1 MIFLFPKV
9 GYVNPLEGMYLQCPA
24 LPFHHWDGDPGVGRR
39 SVKRRAPRA
48 SAEAPLAWKGFC
60 SEWSR
65 ILWRKPDTLKGT
77 IFQPQDRY
85 KRNHQQSWEI
95 MNYTAKVHVI
105 SNHIGPYWT
114 SFLHAI
120 SRSCGTGLGNGHRG
134 RLKLKNA
141 ERRWVLRDAIILL
154 LMLGMI
160 SEW

>member
-65 ILWRKPDTLKGT
+65 ILWRKPDTLKGDY
-77 IFQPQDRY
+77 FQPQDI
-85 KRNHQQSWEI
+85 KEITSNHEKSWI
-95 MNYTAKVHVI
+95 IQPNCTLFRSI
-105 SNHIGPYWT
+105 LDHIGPL
-114 SFLHAI
+114 SFMLSPGPAAPDLETDTEVGW
-120 SRSCGTGLGNGHRG
+120 SWRM
-134 RLKLKNA
+134 
-141 ERRWVLRDAIILL
+141 LREDEFW
-154 LMLGMI
+154 GMP
-160 SEW
+160 SFCCWY